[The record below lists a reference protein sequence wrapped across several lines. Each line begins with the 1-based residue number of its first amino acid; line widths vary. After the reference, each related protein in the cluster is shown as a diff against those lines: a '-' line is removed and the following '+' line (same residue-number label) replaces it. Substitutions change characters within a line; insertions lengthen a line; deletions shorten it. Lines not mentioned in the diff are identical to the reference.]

1 MFRAIPKF
9 IVFAFVLFL
18 YMIVSLCIYALCLF
32 KINRARP
39 FLTVL
44 VSYVSRAA
52 LAIIGINVVQKNVT
66 SQIPDHALIVS
77 NHLSYMDVFIIS
89 SRFPTCFVTSV
100 EMKKTFF
107 LGQLCMLGGC
117 LFVDRKNRRHIHK
130 EVKELTFALKH
141 KLNVVVFPEAT
152 STDGAQVYPFK
163 PPMLQAAIDAHAE
176 ILPLCL
182 NYRKLDGEDIS
193 KKNHELVFWFG
204 DKPFFEHALAL
215 FARKRVDVELS
226 VLNMV
231 EAKNFATKSELS
243 IHVHGLIQSHYQN
256 IT

>member
-9 IVFAFVLFL
+9 IVFAIVLFI
-18 YMIVSLCIYALCLF
+18 YMILSLCIYALCFF
-32 KINRARP
+32 KINKARP

-52 LAIIGINVVQKNVT
+52 LTIIGINVVQKNLT
-66 SQIPDHALIVS
+66 ATIPDHALIVS

-89 SRFPTCFVTSV
+89 SRFPTCFVTSM
-100 EMKKTFF
+100 EMKRTFF
-107 LGQLCMLGGC
+107 LGHLCMLGGC
-117 LFVDRKNRRHIHK
+117 LFVDRKNRRNIHK
-130 EVKELTFALKH
+130 EVKELTHALKH
-141 KLNVVVFPEAT
+141 KLNVAVFPEAT

-163 PPMLQAAIDAHAE
+163 PPMLQAAIDSHAE

-182 NYRKLDGEDIS
+182 NYRKLDGEEVS

-215 FARKRVDVELS
+215 FSKKRVEVELS
-226 VLNMV
+226 VLDIV
-231 EAKNFATKSELS
+231 EAKKFATKSELAV
-243 IHVHGLIQSHYQN
+243 HVHDLIQSQYKN